1 MELWELCQL
10 DTENHTTTISDQSEW
25 LKEWKKSLKPV
36 SSPPLPESISVISTP
51 LRLPAWAEALREYP
65 DEEVALFF
73 LSGIAHGFRIG
84 FMPKSTLLKSA
95 RQNLE
100 GALSQPE
107 VVEDYI
113 KEEVRL
119 GKVVGPIHPSIR
131 SSCHISRFGVIPKG
145 HQTNK

>member
-1 MELWELCQL
+1 MIESWELCQL

-25 LKEWKKSLKPV
+25 LKEWKISLQPG

-100 GALSQPE
+100 GALSHPE

-113 KEEVRL
+113 KEEVGL
-119 GKVVGPIHPSIR
+119 GRVFGPIRPHY
-131 SSCHISRFGVIPKG
+131 GQVV
-145 HQTNK
+145 T